1 MNHRQFRIQN
11 SEFRIRRRSAFTL
24 MELLMVL
31 LIITILA
38 GMALAALAGATEMAK
53 EQRTRS
59 IISKLDQLIMEKYED
74 YRTRPVPIKIPPT
87 LGPPLGEPTKLR

>member
-1 MNHRQFRIQN
+1 MIHNQFRIQN
-11 SEFRIRRRSAFTL
+11 SEFRIRRLRAAFTL

-38 GMALAALAGATEMAK
+38 GMALAAMAGATEMAK

-59 IISKLDQLIMEKYED
+59 IISKLDQLVM
-74 YRTRPVPIKIPPT
+74 PIAPGLFRSGFHPAWVRRWVIP
-87 LGPPLGEPTKLR
+87 RH